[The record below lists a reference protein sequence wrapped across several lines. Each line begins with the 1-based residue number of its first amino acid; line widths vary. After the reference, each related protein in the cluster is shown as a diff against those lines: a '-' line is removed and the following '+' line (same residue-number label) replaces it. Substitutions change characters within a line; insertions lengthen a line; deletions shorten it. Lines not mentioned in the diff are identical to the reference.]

1 MNWMHYD
8 VFVAYSS
15 MSEWKKLVYSSLR
28 SVLGLRIPIQE
39 K

>member
-8 VFVAYSS
+8 MFVVYVSI
-15 MSEWKKLVYSSLR
+15 SEWEKVVYSSLR
-28 SVLGLRIPIQE
+28 SVLGLMVLIQE